1 MADLT
6 PLNLADSLVSF
17 LSLLVLYFFKQL
29 QFRRHTLAFQF
40 TNFVD
45 KPNFR
50 ITKYFSVI
58 CLPYLFYSLV
68 YQTLYHFKLRGMKEF
83 SKKKKNNGKEGD
95 ERIQQWTNY
104 NGATG
109 KLDC

>member
-6 PLNLADSLVSF
+6 PLNLTDSLESF

-29 QFRRHTLAFQF
+29 QFRRHSLAFQF

-45 KPNFR
+45 KPKFSN
-50 ITKYFSVI
+50 IAKYFSVI
-58 CLPYLFYSLV
+58 CLPYLFHSLV
-68 YQTLYHFKLRGMKEF
+68 YQMT
-83 SKKKKNNGKEGD
+83 NGKKEGD
-95 ERIQQWTNY
+95 EIIQQWTNY

-109 KLDC
+109 NYNADGLTAENLNA